1 MITPPSRIHQAYVNE
16 LSYVINN
23 YMKKNNHPCKIYPA
37 PFVVFLNKDKMTYVE
52 PDISVICDSNKLTK
66 KGGCVGAPDRIIEVV
81 SPSSRRMD
89 EWII

>member
-1 MITPPSRIHQAYVNE
+1 MSEGKRAELIHDQIYMITPPSRIHQAYVNE

-66 KGGCVGAPDRIIEVV
+66 KGVCR
-81 SPSSRRMD
+81 SS
-89 EWII
+89 